1 MFVPHALVL
10 QQSIA
15 RHSPDALFAFYCT
28 DDATARVLERYA
40 SPKVL
45 VVAPRAFET
54 ERLRAARQGRKLNE
68 YRWTCKPAV
77 LLHAFASLP
86 RLDWAGWVDAD
97 MLAFSDLDSA
107 LHQHPEA
114 SAILTPHAFSLPE
127 FAKLEPAVGRF
138 NAGYIAFRNNADGLA
153 ALNWWFERCLEG
165 CPAQPMP
172 GRFGDQKYLDVMAEM
187 FPRVAQSRSPGLNCA
202 PWNVFGK
209 AVEGSQGRVTIDGSP
224 LVLYHYQGL
233 KVIRSWLFDLH
244 GALLRLPDPVRRLIY
259 APYLHCL
266 MFHAQTTAKELQ
278 MPWMGIDP
286 EFVGLQG
293 FWKAAKRLLWSSNLI
308 VRPRAAWR
316 PRRADEM
323 ATAASASEA
332 VPMPIGRDRS

>member
-1 MFVPHALVL
+1 MASLYCTLIDRMFVPHALVL

-187 FPRVAQSRSPGLNCA
+187 FPRVELRALERVRQGSRGLAGAGHDRWITARSLSLSRS
-202 PWNVFGK
+202 
-209 AVEGSQGRVTIDGSP
+209 EGHSQ
-224 LVLYHYQGL
+224 L
-233 KVIRSWLFDLH
+233 
-244 GALLRLPDPVRRLIY
+244 AL
-259 APYLHCL
+259 
-266 MFHAQTTAKELQ
+266 
-278 MPWMGIDP
+278 
-286 EFVGLQG
+286 
-293 FWKAAKRLLWSSNLI
+293 
-308 VRPRAAWR
+308 RPA
-316 PRRADEM
+316 RRA
-323 ATAASASEA
+323 SAVA
-332 VPMPIGRDRS
+332 